1 MLAPSV
7 VRLRA
12 LGTTRLTPRERAVL
26 GLVAE
31 GLMNKEIAARLDVR
45 PATVKKHLERTYGK
59 LGVHTR
65 TAAVA
70 ALSPEAPRDVST
82 STA

>member
-1 MLAPSV
+1 
-7 VRLRA
+7 
-12 LGTTRLTPRERAVL
+12 
-26 GLVAE
+26 
-31 GLMNKEIAARLDVR
+31 MNKEIAGRLDVR